1 MRSPTPGRW
10 TTSAI
15 SPTFSP
21 ESQVRTAPSSA
32 RDAASVDCGAAA
44 PTVLER
50 YRAQLGERALEEDAA
65 QLAVV
70 ERLDALRRRLIEAP
84 QGGTALLA
92 RALQAPGEQIH
103 QEGLAATH
111 AAPEVQSA
119 HRRGSRQDLP
129 DGSVLREPAV
139 RAGAAGTFP
148 PLHARGA
155 RAAEEH
161 PRSALPAR
169 RGRAGA
175 VARRA
180 VAVPR

>member
-32 RDAASVDCGAAA
+32 RDAASVDSGAAA

-50 YRAQLGERALEEDAA
+50 YRAQLHERGLHEDVA

-92 RALQAPGEQIH
+92 REI
-103 QEGLAATH
+103 
-111 AAPEVQSA
+111 
-119 HRRGSRQDLP
+119 
-129 DGSVLREPAV
+129 
-139 RAGAAGTFP
+139 
-148 PLHARGA
+148 
-155 RAAEEH
+155 
-161 PRSALPAR
+161 
-169 RGRAGA
+169 GRASCRE
-175 VARRA
+175 RR
-180 VAVPR
+180 

>member
-32 RDAASVDCGAAA
+32 RDAASVDSGAAA

-50 YRAQLGERALEEDAA
+50 YRAELGERALEEDVA

-92 RALQAPGEQIH
+92 RALRALGVPTARTPVR
-103 QEGLAATH
+103 GLYLWGG
-111 AAPEVQSA
+111 VG
-119 HRRGSRQDLP
+119 RGKTFLMDLFS
-129 DGSVLREPAV
+129 GS
-139 RAGAAGTFP
+139 
-148 PLHARGA
+148 
-155 RAAEEH
+155 
-161 PRSALPAR
+161 LPSGQAR
-169 RGRAGA
+169 RVHFHRFMHEVHAQLKNIPGQRSEE
-175 VARRA
+175 RR
-180 VAVPR
+180 VGKECVSLCRSRWS